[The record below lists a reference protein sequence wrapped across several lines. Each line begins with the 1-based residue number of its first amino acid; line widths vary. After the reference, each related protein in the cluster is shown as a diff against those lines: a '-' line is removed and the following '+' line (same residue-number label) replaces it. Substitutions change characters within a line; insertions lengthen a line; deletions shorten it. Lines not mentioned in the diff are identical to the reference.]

1 MGFISDTEVLRVLR
15 GFNPW
20 WPTGLVPDSLARPVK
35 RLAYYEA
42 GAWLKEERLHRAI
55 VLCGARR
62 VGKTTILYQLAQQ
75 QIEQGRPANRVLY
88 VSFDHPMLKLT
99 PLQQVIDIFTN
110 NVAAGRENL
119 FLLLD
124 EIHYAGDWSLWLKRL
139 VDENPTVSI
148 VATGSA
154 SAEIGAG
161 GVESGVGRWLEVK
174 VPTLSFFEYARLK
187 KIESPDL
194 DSSVKP
200 TALPRLS
207 AVDRNEVLTKV
218 QHLEPHFHKFLLSGG
233 FPETAQMDDLAMA
246 QRLLRDDVVDRVLKR
261 DMASLYNVSNVLDL
275 ERLFIYLCL
284 NSGGLFVRDT
294 LAKEMGVA
302 WSTVSNYLRYLELAN
317 LAYRL
322 DPITSTGKKA
332 LKPRPK
338 VYVADAALR
347 NAVLLRGSEV
357 LENNDETG
365 LIVET
370 AVIKHLHAFYYA
382 DRPETGYWRGEKDK
396 EIDFVVRRPGSYEIL
411 VEVKYRSDPVLT
423 KDSGLY
429 QYPAGGDYTRRL
441 VITKAATDFGPI
453 GPVQGGVQPFAVPA
467 FAFLYLLGHAE
478 HQGYLSRMA

>member
-15 GFNPW
+15 GLNPW
-20 WPTGLVPDSLARPVK
+20 WPTGVVPDSLAKPVK
-35 RLAYYEA
+35 RLAFYEV
-42 GAWLKEERLHRAI
+42 GTWLKEKSLHRAI

-62 VGKTTILYQLAQQ
+62 VGKTTILYQLAQRE
-75 QIEQGRPANRVLY
+75 IERGRPATRVLY
-88 VSFDHPMLKLT
+88 ASFDHPILKVT

-110 NVAAGRENL
+110 NVAADKEDL

-124 EIHYAGDWSLWLKRL
+124 EIHYASDWTLWLKRL
-139 VDENPTVSI
+139 VDENPTVTI

-187 KIESPDL
+187 NIEVPDFG
-194 DSSVKP
+194 SGIKP
-200 TALPRLS
+200 TALPMLS
-207 AVDRNEVLTKV
+207 KVDRTMLMTKV
-218 QHLEPHFHKFLLSGG
+218 QGLEPHFHRFLLSGG
-233 FPETAQMDDLAMA
+233 FPETAQMDDLSMA
-246 QRLLRDDVVDRVLKR
+246 QRLLRDDMVDRVLKR
-261 DMASLYNVSNVLDL
+261 DMTSLYNVSNVLEL

-284 NSGGLFVRDT
+284 NSGGIFVQDT
-294 LAKEMGVA
+294 LAKELGV
-302 WSTVSNYLRYLELAN
+302 SRPTVANYLKYLELAN

-322 DPITSTGKKA
+322 DPIAATGKKA

-347 NAVLLRGSEV
+347 NAVLLRGNEV
-357 LENNDETG
+357 LESNYEMG

-370 AVIKHLHAFYYA
+370 AVIKHLYAFYYP
-382 DRPETGYWRGEKDK
+382 DRPETGYWRGDRDK
-396 EIDFVVRRPGSYEIL
+396 EIDYVVRRPGSYEIL
-411 VEVKYRSDPVLT
+411 VEVKYRSDPVLA

-429 QYPAGGDYTRRL
+429 QYPAQGDDTRRL

-453 GPVQGGVQPFAVPA
+453 GPALGGVQPFAVPA
-467 FAFLYLLGHAE
+467 FAFLYFLGHAE
-478 HQGYLSRMA
+478 HQGYLAQKA